1 MKVKEKIQPIY
12 AFFWFEFGFFLYIWT
27 FELMVANYISDELF
41 YQ

>member
-12 AFFWFEFGFFLYIWT
+12 AFFWFEFGFF
-27 FELMVANYISDELF
+27 ANYISDELF